1 MTTLSSPVIVSELAG
16 LRAEHRRMAAG
27 AMALRTTADSIG
39 AVPIADLRAAVGDV
53 LSFLDETLLPHAA
66 AEDEVLYPFVGHL
79 LGSPLATATMHRDHA
94 EVLGLTHEL
103 SRLHERLCDDGDV
116 VLDDRAANA
125 LRRVLY
131 GLFAV
136 ITLHLAKEDEIHL
149 PLLETRATTEQ
160 VRGVIAGL
168 AAATRSR

>member
-1 MTTLSSPVIVSELAG
+1 MTTLTSSVIVSETAG
-16 LRAEHRRMAAG
+16 LRAEHRRMLSG
-27 AMALRTTADSIG
+27 AMSLRTTADSIG
-39 AVPIADLRAAVGDV
+39 AVPIADLRSAVGDA

-79 LGSPLATATMHRDHA
+79 LGSALATATMHRDHA

-103 SRLHERLCDDGDV
+103 ARLLERLSGNGEV
-116 VLDDRAANA
+116 VLDDRTANA

-136 ITLHLAKEDEIHL
+136 ITLHLAKEDEIYL
-149 PLLETRATTEQ
+149 PLIETRATGEQ
-160 VRGVIAGL
+160 VRGVMAGL
-168 AAATRSR
+168 AAATHTP

>member
-1 MTTLSSPVIVSELAG
+1 MTTLTSSVIVSELSG
-16 LRAEHRRMAAG
+16 LRAEHRTMASG

-39 AVPIADLRAAVGDV
+39 SVSIADLRSAVGDA

-79 LGSPLATATMHRDHA
+79 LGSALATATMHRDHA

-103 SRLHERLCDDGDV
+103 ARLLERLSADGEV
-116 VLDDRAANA
+116 VLDDRTANA

-131 GLFAV
+131 GLFAI
-136 ITLHLAKEDEIHL
+136 ITLHLAKEDEIYL
-149 PLLETRATTEQ
+149 PLLETRATGEQ
-160 VRGVIAGL
+160 VRGVMAGL
-168 AAATRSR
+168 AAATHTP

>member
-1 MTTLSSPVIVSELAG
+1 MTTLTSSVIVSELSG
-16 LRAEHRRMAAG
+16 LRAEHRTMASG

-39 AVPIADLRAAVGDV
+39 SVPIADLPSAVGDA

-79 LGSPLATATMHRDHA
+79 LGSALATATMHRDHA

-103 SRLHERLCDDGDV
+103 ARLLERLSADGEV
-116 VLDDRAANA
+116 VLDDRTANA

-131 GLFAV
+131 GLFAI
-136 ITLHLAKEDEIHL
+136 ITLHLAKEDEIYL
-149 PLLETRATTEQ
+149 PLLETRATGEQ
-160 VRGVIAGL
+160 VRGVMAGL
-168 AAATRSR
+168 AAATHTP